1 MEGYIKLYRKLLE
14 NPIVCKDG
22 DYLAVWIYILLNAT
36 HKEMPSIFKGNKIIL
51 KPGQLLT
58 GRKAIGA
65 KLKISESKVHRIL
78 KCYES
83 EHMIEQHTSNQ
94 NRLVTV
100 LNWELYQGSEQQNEQ
115 QMNNQRT
122 TSEQRV
128 NTNKNDKNVKNDKNN
143 NRDIY
148 IGIISNFTADE
159 NLKKTIMDFIEMRQ
173 QKKKPPTERALNIIL
188 KKASEI
194 SSDIQ
199 TQIKIF
205 EQSIVNGWTDIY
217 PLKNQRQDKPYKP
230 LGNIFLRED
239 V

>member
-128 NTNKNDKNVKNDKNN
+128 NTNKNDKNDKNDKKNN
-143 NRDIY
+143 NIFIPPTIEEVTSYCKERNNSVDPQRFIDFY
-148 IGIISNFTADE
+148 ESKGWMIGKNKMKDWKAAVRTWERRNNNTSKQDKPTQRPQNAANFTQRQYDD
-159 NLKKTIMDFIEMRQ
+159 DFY
-173 QKKKPPTERALNIIL
+173 ERL
-188 KKASEI
+188 KKAVF
-194 SSDIQ
+194 
-199 TQIKIF
+199 K
-205 EQSIVNGWTDIY
+205 
-217 PLKNQRQDKPYKP
+217 
-230 LGNIFLRED
+230 
-239 V
+239 

>member
-128 NTNKNDKNVKNDKNN
+128 NTNKNDKNDKNDKKNN
-143 NRDIY
+143 NIFIPPTLEEVTSYCKERNNSVDPQRFIDFY
-148 IGIISNFTADE
+148 ESKGWMIGKNKMKDWKAAVRTWERRNDNTSKQDKPTQRPQNAANFTQRQYDD
-159 NLKKTIMDFIEMRQ
+159 DFY
-173 QKKKPPTERALNIIL
+173 ERL
-188 KKASEI
+188 KKAVF
-194 SSDIQ
+194 
-199 TQIKIF
+199 K
-205 EQSIVNGWTDIY
+205 
-217 PLKNQRQDKPYKP
+217 
-230 LGNIFLRED
+230 
-239 V
+239 